1 MASKQSKNL
10 KSLLNLIRERN
21 EEQDL
26 FPPTI
31 DIDPRSITLNPKKHT
46 KEQLEEHY
54 LLCKDIDLLAKTLGP
69 DEWDDDL

>member
-26 FPPTI
+26 FPPKI
-31 DIDPRSITLNPKKHT
+31 DIDPRSIILDPKKHT

-54 LLCKDIDLLAKTLGP
+54 LLCEDIDLLAKTLGP